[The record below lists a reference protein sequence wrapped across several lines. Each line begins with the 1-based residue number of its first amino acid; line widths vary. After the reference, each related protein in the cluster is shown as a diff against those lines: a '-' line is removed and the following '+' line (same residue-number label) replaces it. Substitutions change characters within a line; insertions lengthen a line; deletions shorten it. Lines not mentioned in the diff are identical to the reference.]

1 MPIPYPG
8 LFGGQI
14 SLQTRP
20 ACVPGLTH
28 FSNSDANQQWL
39 TDSISVPQAQPVKIF
54 ANRRKVLAISDF
66 SQAGWLKYDFKKPD
80 QATPSD

>member
-20 ACVPGLTH
+20 ACVFGLTH
-28 FSNSDANQQWL
+28 FSTATLTSKWL
-39 TDSISVPQAQPVKIF
+39 TDSESVPQAQPVKIF
-54 ANRRKVLAISDF
+54 ANRRKMLAFRDF

-80 QATPSD
+80 QATPLN